1 MLKRSYGRA
10 AIMLYAAFFV
20 VMTISCFIDSSSWI
34 HGPNGYMI
42 ACGFQGA
49 AVFIRDKYLRCTYC
63 GKTFA
68 PLQWSKSGTKHC
80 KKCGKPF
87 VYDK

>member
-10 AIMLYAAFFV
+10 AIMLYA
-20 VMTISCFIDSSSWI
+20 
-34 HGPNGYMI
+34 
-42 ACGFQGA
+42 
-49 AVFIRDKYLRCTYC
+49 DKYLRCTYC